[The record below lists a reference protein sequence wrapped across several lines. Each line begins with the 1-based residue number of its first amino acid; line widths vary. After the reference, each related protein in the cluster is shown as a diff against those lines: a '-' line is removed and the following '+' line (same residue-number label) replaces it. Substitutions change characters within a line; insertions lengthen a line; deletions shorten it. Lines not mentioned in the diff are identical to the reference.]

1 MLPMT
6 VRILAVADI
15 YHALTEPRPHR
26 AAQPAG
32 TAADELRRQVRSGL
46 LDDDA
51 VRAVLTVAGHR
62 QRATR
67 RVWVAGLSDRE
78 IEVLRL
84 VARGHSNRQ
93 MASLLGIS
101 ERTIHHHIE
110 HIYDKIDVSTRA
122 GATLFAM
129 QHNLLTDLDDAP
141 K

>member
-1 MLPMT
+1 
-6 VRILAVADI
+6 V
-15 YHALTEPRPHR
+15 H
-26 AAQPAG
+26 
-32 TAADELRRQVRSGL
+32 
-46 LDDDA
+46 
-51 VRAVLTVAGHR
+51 AVLGVAGHC
-62 QRATR
+62 QRAIR
-67 RVWVAGLSDRE
+67 RTWVAGLTDRE

-93 MASLLGIS
+93 MAALLHVS

-129 QHNLLTDLDDAP
+129 QHNLLNDLDDTQ